1 MPARMARTER
11 VKVPVVGG
19 VRRIHPSAI
28 PRLRCRPLRCVSIDR
43 LLRQPSGVWRLAS
56 HVGAVCASSSHPV
69 SWRLASGVSRPFRRR
84 TSVYRP
90 SMPVMV
96 VGADHP
102 LGEVIA
108 RKLAAPD
115 REVRAFIS
123 SVDSHGPLR
132 SLGIKVAIGDLSDE
146 SHVEA
151 AATSCFTVV
160 FVEPALGDGRDL
172 AFAAPEA
179 AAQGWAKAAAGA
191 GVKRVI
197 WVGSGAPP
205 VKGPEMAA
213 VCSRRSLAGRD
224 CRRGRLPR

>member
-1 MPARMARTER
+1 
-11 VKVPVVGG
+11 
-19 VRRIHPSAI
+19 
-28 PRLRCRPLRCVSIDR
+28 
-43 LLRQPSGVWRLAS
+43 
-56 HVGAVCASSSHPV
+56 
-69 SWRLASGVSRPFRRR
+69 
-84 TSVYRP
+84 
-90 SMPVMV
+90 MPVIV

-123 SVDSHGPLR
+123 SVNAHGPLR

-146 SHVEA
+146 GHIEA
-151 AATSCFTVV
+151 AATSCFTAV
-160 FVEPALGDGRDL
+160 FVEPALEDGRDL
-172 AFAAPEA
+172 AFAAPKV

-191 GVKRVI
+191 RVQRVI

-213 VCSRRSLAGRD
+213 VTVDNRSPDEIAEEVALLDDLAE
-224 CRRGRLPR
+224 LPPAIKQSAASDDNS

>member
-1 MPARMARTER
+1 MTITVRARA
-11 VKVPVVGG
+11 
-19 VRRIHPSAI
+19 
-28 PRLRCRPLRCVSIDR
+28 L
-43 LLRQPSGVWRLAS
+43 PSGARYSVPG
-56 HVGAVCASSSHPV
+56 V
-69 SWRLASGVSRPFRRR
+69 WRLASGVSVLRPQPSGR
-84 TSVYRP
+84 TGSQFLASGVWRLGDTRDIVALRAT
-90 SMPVMV
+90 SITVRVMPVLI

-123 SVDSHGPLR
+123 SVNSHGPLR

-151 AATSCFTVV
+151 AASSCFTVV

-179 AAQGWAKAAAGA
+179 AAQGWANAAAGA

-197 WVGSGAPP
+197 WVGTGAPP

-213 VCSRRSLAGRD
+213 VSIDDRSQEAVAEEVAFLDDLAQ
-224 CRRGRLPR
+224 LP

>member
-1 MPARMARTER
+1 
-11 VKVPVVGG
+11 
-19 VRRIHPSAI
+19 
-28 PRLRCRPLRCVSIDR
+28 
-43 LLRQPSGVWRLAS
+43 
-56 HVGAVCASSSHPV
+56 
-69 SWRLASGVSRPFRRR
+69 
-84 TSVYRP
+84 
-90 SMPVMV
+90 MPVIV

-123 SVDSHGPLR
+123 SVNTHGLLR

-151 AATSCFTVV
+151 AATSCFTAV

-172 AFAAPEA
+172 AFAEPEA

-191 GVKRVI
+191 RVQRVI
-197 WVGSGAPP
+197 WVGGGAPP
-205 VKGPEMAA
+205 LTAPEMAA
-213 VCSRRSLAGRD
+213 VAVDDRSPEEIADEVALLDDLAQ
-224 CRRGRLPR
+224 LPTSPSS

>member
-1 MPARMARTER
+1 
-11 VKVPVVGG
+11 
-19 VRRIHPSAI
+19 
-28 PRLRCRPLRCVSIDR
+28 
-43 LLRQPSGVWRLAS
+43 
-56 HVGAVCASSSHPV
+56 
-69 SWRLASGVSRPFRRR
+69 
-84 TSVYRP
+84 
-90 SMPVMV
+90 MPVMV

-123 SVDSHGPLR
+123 SVNAHGPLR

-160 FVEPALGDGRDL
+160 FVESALEDGRDL
-172 AFAAPEA
+172 AFAPPEV
-179 AAQGWAKAAAGA
+179 AAQGWAKAAKSA

-197 WVGSGAPP
+197 WVGERAPL
-205 VKGPEMAA
+205 VKGPELAA
-213 VCSRRSLAGRD
+213 VAVENRSPDEIADEVALLDDLAE
-224 CRRGRLPR
+224 LPKGPQQDGP

>member
-1 MPARMARTER
+1 MIRAASFLSAD
-11 VKVPVVGG
+11 
-19 VRRIHPSAI
+19 IH
-28 PRLRCRPLRCVSIDR
+28 
-43 LLRQPSGVWRLAS
+43 
-56 HVGAVCASSSHPV
+56 
-69 SWRLASGVSRPFRRR
+69 
-84 TSVYRP
+84 YRP
-90 SMPVMV
+90 PMPVLV

-123 SVDSHGPLR
+123 SVDSHGALR

-151 AATSCFTVV
+151 AASSCFTVV

-179 AAQGWAKAAAGA
+179 AAQGWANAAAGA

-197 WVGSGAPP
+197 WVGRGVPP
-205 VKGPEMAA
+205 VKAPEMAA
-213 VCSRRSLAGRD
+213 VSVDDRSPEAVAEEVAFLDDLA
-224 CRRGRLPR
+224 RLP